1 MAYETVDPAAGTVD
15 AQPRIIPSS
24 HAKMKRAG
32 AEAAPLVT
40 VKPEVPLK
48 TTPVGPPR
56 TVTTRGSLPPVPVY
70 GHENPFGAPNG
81 DVRPSA

>member
-1 MAYETVDPAAGTVD
+1 MAYETVDPAAGTLD

-40 VKPEVPLK
+40 AKPEAPLK
-48 TTPVGPPR
+48 TTPVGPPG
-56 TVTTRGSLPPVPVY
+56 TVTTSGSLLPVPV
-70 GHENPFGAPNG
+70 
-81 DVRPSA
+81 